1 MAILN
6 LRLDW
11 IRLLDQLKARLEQ
24 NDARLAAELGLSRSM
39 LAQVRSGHRQ
49 LPTAAKFTLLD
60 RLGYAMTRG
69 AVLAALPNDLTEAIT
84 QADNNRAHERVSEKA
99 CFEFLEFEFDQLSSE
114 ARKKF
119 FDLLCELGECNRKT
133 LADLLQMKA
142 TELREVERGNVR
154 LHFLAKAA
162 IYECFDSVGLSEV
175 IDAIEPVQPPP
186 G

>member
-1 MAILN
+1 MATLN

-11 IRLLDQLKARLEQ
+11 IRLLDRLKARLEQ

-69 AVLAALPNDLTEAIT
+69 AVLAALPNDLTDAIT
-84 QADNNRAHERVSEKA
+84 QADNNRAHERTSEKA
-99 CFEFLEFEFDQLSSE
+99 CFDFLEFEFDQLPSD

-133 LADLLQMKA
+133 LADLLRLKPA
-142 TELREVERGNVR
+142 ELREVERCEAR

-162 IYECFDSVGLSEV
+162 IYECFDSVGLSDV
-175 IDAIEPVQPPP
+175 IEAIEPTEPPQ